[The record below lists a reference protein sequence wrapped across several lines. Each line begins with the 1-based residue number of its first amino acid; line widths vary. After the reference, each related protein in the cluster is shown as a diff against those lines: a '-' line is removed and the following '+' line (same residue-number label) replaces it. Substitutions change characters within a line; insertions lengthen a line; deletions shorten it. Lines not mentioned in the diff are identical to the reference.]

1 MERTVVLPE
10 DKFERAATLDKFLS
24 EGWTIRYDPDDA
36 SLAVISKKDLNEDFG
51 RPMLLLD

>member
-1 MERTVVLPE
+1 MEKTIFLPP

-36 SLAVISKKDLNEDFG
+36 SLAVIYKKELNEDFG
-51 RPMLLLD
+51 RPQLLLD